1 MAAVLA
7 AVAWIGAAQAQE
19 QERPQGN
26 VQELKIGLS
35 AEPSAMDPHFHNL
48 TPNNSLLKHIF
59 DRLTDQDENQLVRPG
74 LAVSWRTVGDTAWE
88 FKLRAGVKF
97 SNGDAFTANDVIY
110 SVCRAPRVENSPSS
124 FGINVRAITGM
135 TAPDP
140 LTVVITTDKPY
151 PLLANELSTIGI
163 LSAKQNGAGAVT
175 FDRQECKNVGT
186 YPKTEAFNS
195 GEAAIGTGPYRL
207 VRYTKGDRIILERNE
222 TYWGEKPAWPR
233 VVFRAISS
241 AGPRVAAL
249 LAGDVDL
256 IENIPIQDLARI
268 KADPGFKVVQAL
280 STRVVYLHF
289 NYLDEPAPGIADTG
303 GKNPLRDARVRAA
316 ISKAIDRDAIVA
328 RIMGGVAVAAAEML
342 PPTMFGANKD
352 AHVARPDPDG
362 ARKLLAEAGYPNGF
376 ALVLA
381 TPNDR
386 YVNDALIAQAVAQ
399 MLTRIGLKV
408 TVDAMTQSQFFAKRN
423 RREFGFWLSGW
434 LADTGEMSSPL
445 KSLIATPD
453 RDRGMGPTN
462 PGGYS
467 NPKVDALIDQALG
480 TIDDSRRAALLA
492 EASRTAMA
500 DHGLLPLHFE
510 MTTWAMRRTL
520 DYVARAD
527 QFTQATLVKPVK

>member
-19 QERPQGN
+19 RPQGN
-26 VQELKIGLS
+26 TQELKIGLS

-74 LAVSWRTVGDTAWE
+74 LAASWRTVGDTAWE

-163 LSAKQNGAGAVT
+163 LSAKQNCARAVT

-289 NYLDEPAPGIADTG
+289 NYLDEPAPGVADTG
-303 GKNPLRDARVRAA
+303 GKNPFRDARVRAA

-352 AHVARPDPDG
+352 AHVARADPDG